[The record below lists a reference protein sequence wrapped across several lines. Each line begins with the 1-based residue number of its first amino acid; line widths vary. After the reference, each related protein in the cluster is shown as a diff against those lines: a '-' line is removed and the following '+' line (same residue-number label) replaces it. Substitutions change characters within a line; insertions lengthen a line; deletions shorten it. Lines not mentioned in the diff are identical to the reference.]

1 MKYQQVVGE
10 NSNNG
15 KMLHRRCMDTDSYR
29 YPAAMRIT
37 RILFFLQLL
46 PTLLMGQNL
55 NLENPVRF
63 LALGDS
69 YTIGQSVPVNERW
82 PEQLSD
88 SLNNRG
94 ILTDTLTIIA
104 TTGWRTDNLLNAI
117 RNQGL
122 ENRNYNLV
130 SLLIGVNNQYQGR
143 PFSQYV
149 TEFPALLDSAIR
161 YAGGDKSHV
170 FVVSIPDYAFTP
182 FGQQSSNPAQISE
195 EIDQYNAY
203 SKQVADSLDIT
214 YFDITPISRLGLQN
228 PSYVANDGLHP
239 SGIQYTEWV
248 KLMLDLIDSQTTNI
262 NIADNN
268 ILDVNIFPNPAVA
281 RIEIEMGE
289 ATHSQNV
296 RVQIFNLDGN
306 LVLEQTQAG
315 ISCSLSIAELP
326 IGLYLVKVIM
336 GEKWSIRKFVRR

>member
-1 MKYQQVVGE
+1 
-10 NSNNG
+10 
-15 KMLHRRCMDTDSYR
+15 MLF
-29 YPAAMRIT
+29 PAV
-37 RILFFLQLL
+37 
-46 PTLLMGQNL
+46 LMSQNL
-55 NLENPVRF
+55 TLENPIRF

-88 SLNNRG
+88 SLGNRG
-94 ILTDTLTIIA
+94 FITDTLSIIA

-117 RNQGL
+117 RNKDL
-122 ENRNYNLV
+122 ESRNFNLV

-182 FGQQSSNPAQISE
+182 FGQQSSDPGQISA

-203 SKQVADSLDIT
+203 SKLVADSLDIT

-248 KLMLDLIDSQTTNI
+248 KLMLEFIDSQTTRI
-262 NIADNN
+262 YPLEKNN
-268 ILDVNIFPNPAVA
+268 LPVNISPNPAEDQIK
-281 RIEIEMGE
+281 IETPETTNQQTGLI
-289 ATHSQNV
+289 QIYNV
-296 RVQIFNLDGN
+296 QGR
-306 LVLEQTQAG
+306 LVLEEVFSGT
-315 ISCSLSIAELP
+315 SCILSISDIP
-326 IGLYLVKVIM
+326 DGLFLVKVNM
-336 GEKWSIRKFVRR
+336 GEKWSARKLIIKKR